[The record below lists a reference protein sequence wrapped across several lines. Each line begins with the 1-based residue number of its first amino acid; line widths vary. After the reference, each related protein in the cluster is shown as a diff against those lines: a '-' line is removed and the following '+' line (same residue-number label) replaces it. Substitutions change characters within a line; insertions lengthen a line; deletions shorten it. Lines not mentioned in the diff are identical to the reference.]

1 MAYFPKGYFRRFC
14 VGVDYQAPTILKTVR
29 QLGTRKANKVQFYVL
44 PQWSETLWKD
54 FKEELDM
61 ATGMAKGVIACT
73 LESHTIVDDYRSFP
87 FWKHKWRPNCHVT
100 FFPFSVFNNT
110 LAHGARAVDAIK
122 TFEEVV
128 VLGNQSLETSQQ
140 VNSSLQEIMNR
151 VSNLIVTSWSS
162 ALYGISGQS
171 FKTNK
176 LLSSSL
182 LSSWKATADSRW

>member
-1 MAYFPKGYFRRFC
+1 
-14 VGVDYQAPTILKTVR
+14 
-29 QLGTRKANKVQFYVL
+29 
-44 PQWSETLWKD
+44 
-54 FKEELDM
+54 M
-61 ATGMAKGVIACT
+61 ATGMAEGVIACT
-73 LESHTIVDDYRSFP
+73 LESHTTVHDYRSFP

-162 ALYGISGQS
+162 ALYDISGQS

-176 LLSSSL
+176 LLSDAFFL
-182 LSSWKATADSRW
+182 LFFLFFTFDLKSHSGKQVAKQGTVKLFYLRCRVITIPMI